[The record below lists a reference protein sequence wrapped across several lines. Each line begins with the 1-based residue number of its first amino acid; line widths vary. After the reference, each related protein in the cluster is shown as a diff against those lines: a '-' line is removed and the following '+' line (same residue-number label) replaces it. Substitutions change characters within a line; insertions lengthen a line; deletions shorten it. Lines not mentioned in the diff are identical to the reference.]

1 MTVGC
6 VHDDGVAQYARGEF
20 LDERRNCVR
29 LSLICLL
36 DLSRRLPD
44 HLVEHGSAGI
54 ESGDSHGAVRLYGRC
69 ARGER
74 LVGHVT
80 QGHWKTVTFVATL
93 RRWAMRAPQT
103 IDGSR
108 SERNGLCRTVSRS
121 DAQTQAYS
129 DDRQPSGAQG
139 HR

>member
-1 MTVGC
+1 MWESENQDKSPLMTTDNFHGI
-6 VHDDGVAQYARGEF
+6 DR
-20 LDERRNCVR
+20 
-29 LSLICLL
+29 
-36 DLSRRLPD
+36 
-44 HLVEHGSAGI
+44 LVEHGSAGI
-54 ESGDSHGAVRLYGRC
+54 ELGDSHGAVRLYGCC

-80 QGHWKTVTFVATL
+80 QGHWKTVTFVAAL
-93 RRWAMRAPQT
+93 RRCAMRAPQI

-108 SERNGLCRTVSRS
+108 SERNRLCRTVSRS

-129 DDRQPSGAQG
+129 DHRQPSGAQG